1 MSEWIPVTERLP
13 EEKREVLICTSDE
26 FIYIGEYEKWT
37 WADGLGTWTESVE
50 YRTISDVVAWMPLPE
65 PWKGEEDESNV
76 WFCADRDR
84 FYAGR

>member
-1 MSEWIPVTERLP
+1 MSEWIPVSEKLP

-26 FIYIGEYEKWT
+26 FIYIGEYEVWT

-65 PWKGEEDESNV
+65 PWKGEED
-76 WFCADRDR
+76 
-84 FYAGR
+84 G